1 MPRFTAFPSVGL
13 TAFAAALLL
22 ALAVTFAGNG
32 PRAQDAAAALDAK
45 QKEEIEALVR
55 QYLLDHPEVLV
66 EALNN
71 YEKKQQ
77 EAQAERQRQALIA
90 EAEALENDPAA
101 PVLGNPNGDVTLI
114 EFFDYRCPYCKRVT
128 GALAQLLDEDPQ
140 LRLVMKEFPILS
152 QESVQAA
159 RAALAAERQGKY
171 HEFHFALMENGG
183 GFSDEEIMTVA
194 EAVGLDTQ
202 QLRADMQD
210 PAIEQVLRDN
220 HALAERI
227 GVTGTPAFIVND
239 RLVPGAIELEQ
250 MRALVAEARD
260 GAG

>member
-1 MPRFTAFPSVGL
+1 MPRLTVPLSISL
-13 TAFAAALLL
+13 TAFGAALLL
-22 ALAVTFAGNG
+22 ALATTFAGSG
-32 PRAQDAAAALDAK
+32 LRAQDAAAAFDAR
-45 QKEEIEALVR
+45 QKEEIETLIH
-55 QYLLDHPEVLV
+55 QYLLDHPEVLI
-66 EALNN
+66 EALNS

-77 EAQAERQRQALIA
+77 EAEAERQRLALAA

-101 PVLGNPNGDVTLI
+101 PVLGNPAGDVTLV
-114 EFFDYRCPYCKRVT
+114 EFFDYRCPYCNRAMADVER
-128 GALAQLLDEDPQ
+128 LLQDDQE

-171 HEFHFALMENGG
+171 HDFHFALMENGG
-183 GFSDEEIMTVA
+183 GFTDEEIMAVA
-194 EAVGLDTQ
+194 ETVGLDTQ
-202 QLRADMQD
+202 QLRIDMQD
-210 PAIEQVLRDN
+210 PAIEQILRDN

-227 GVTGTPAFIVND
+227 GVTGTPAFIIHD

-250 MRALVAEARD
+250 MRDLVAEARD